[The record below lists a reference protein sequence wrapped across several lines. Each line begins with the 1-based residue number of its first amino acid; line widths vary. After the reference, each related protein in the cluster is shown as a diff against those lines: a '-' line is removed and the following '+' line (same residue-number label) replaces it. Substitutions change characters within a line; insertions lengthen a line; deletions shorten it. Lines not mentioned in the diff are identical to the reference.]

1 MTDGTKSLMV
11 STMATS
17 AIGVTGAGVA
27 TSAPPAQS
35 GAAAPGAFVI
45 AWQFAREHWLRIGL
59 ISAVVLLPC
68 FWHHEIEADDLG
80 SHLYNAWL
88 VQLIHRGEL
97 PGLSVVHPWTN
108 VLFDYMLSGFGAAF
122 GLHAGEKIS
131 VALAVLV
138 FFWGAFGLVAAA
150 TRRAP
155 WLIAPCI
162 ALAAYGWTFEMGFF
176 NYYLSLGL
184 AFWGVA
190 IFWRG
195 RRWDRLALLA
205 IAPAALLANPLG
217 VIWLAGACAYVWL
230 AEATERWLHA
240 LWFALAAAGLF
251 VVPKILAALCYQIDP
266 ATKPFYFFNGADQVV
281 LFGHRYRIVEYELIA
296 FVLVAIAVDL
306 LLRRRERDAGMQNT
320 WAEYA
325 IPAQFYALAILSVWL
340 LPDGVQVRYTQ
351 TAASLLTERFTTIS
365 AVLAC
370 CLLGA
375 MRPRKW
381 HLATTA
387 AIAAMFFAFL
397 WQDTAR
403 INRMEAQVVRLVSTL
418 PPRQRVMGSI
428 FAPEPTRVLIQHILD
443 RACIGRCF
451 SYGNYEPGSQDF
463 RVRAVAGN
471 AYVLVDFDQAAA
483 TEDGEYVVQPKD
495 LPLYQIYE
503 CSDDGQTLCIAALHA
518 GEKNNAVADDP

>member
-1 MTDGTKSLMV
+1 MTLHRDE
-11 STMATS
+11 AR
-17 AIGVTGAGVA
+17 GALG
-27 TSAPPAQS
+27 
-35 GAAAPGAFVI
+35 I
-45 AWQFAREHWLRIGL
+45 ARAFAREYWLRIG
-59 ISAVVLLPC
+59 AVSVALLLPC

-97 PGLSVVHPWTN
+97 PGLWIAHPWTN
-108 VLFDYMLSGFGAAF
+108 VLFDYLLNGFGEVF
-122 GLHAGEKIS
+122 GLHAGEKIA

-138 FFWGAFGLVAAA
+138 FFWGAFAMVAAA

-184 AFWGVA
+184 AFFGVA

-195 RRWDRLALLA
+195 RGWEQMALLA
-205 IAPAALLANPLG
+205 IVPLALLANPVG
-217 VIWLAGACAYVWL
+217 VIWLVGACAYVWI
-230 AEATERWLHA
+230 AEAMERWLHA

-251 VVPKILAALCYQIDP
+251 VVPGILGALSYEVDP
-266 ATKPFYFFNGADQVV
+266 PTKPFYFFNGADQVV
-281 LFGHRYRIVEYELIA
+281 LFGHRYRIVEYGLIA
-296 FVLVAIAVDL
+296 FVLIAIAMDL
-306 LLRRRERDAGMQNT
+306 VLRRRERGNWTQRA

-325 IPAQFYALAILSVWL
+325 ISAQFCALAILSVWL
-340 LPDGVQVRYTQ
+340 LPGAVQVH
-351 TAASLLTERFTTIS
+351 ADAASASLLTERFTTIS

-381 HLATTA
+381 HLAATG
-387 AIAAMFFAFL
+387 AIAALFFAFL

-403 INRMEAQVVRLVSTL
+403 INRMEKQIGELMSKL
-418 PPRQRVMGSI
+418 PPGQRVLGSI
-428 FAPEPTRVLIQHILD
+428 FAQEPTRVLIQHILD

-451 SYGNYEPGSQDF
+451 SYGNYEPGSLDF
-463 RVRAVAGN
+463 RVRARPGN
-471 AYVLVDFDQAAA
+471 PYVLADYDEA
-483 TEDGEYVVQPKD
+483 TSTEGGEYVVRPGD
-495 LPLYQIYE
+495 LPVYQVYE
-503 CSDDGQTLCIAALHA
+503 CGDDAEKLCIAPLHA
-518 GEKNNAVADDP
+518 GEKNGAVEGADSQP

>member
-1 MTDGTKSLMV
+1 MMDGKEAAAGSAV
-11 STMATS
+11 AARASVATT
-17 AIGVTGAGVA
+17 APVGHRDTAGAGA
-27 TSAPPAQS
+27 LA
-35 GAAAPGAFVI
+35 I
-45 AWQFAREHWLRIGL
+45 AWQFALDQWVRMGV
-59 ISAVVLLPC
+59 ISAVLLVPC
-68 FWHHEIEADDLG
+68 YWHHEIEADDLG

-97 PGLSVVHPWTN
+97 PGLWIAHPWTN

-122 GLHAGEKIS
+122 GLRAGEKMA

-138 FFWGAFGLVAAA
+138 FFWGAFALVAAA

-184 AFWGVA
+184 AFFGVA

-195 RRWDRLALLA
+195 RGWDRLAFAALV
-205 IAPAALLANPLG
+205 PAALLANPLG

-230 AEATERWLHA
+230 AESTERWLQA

-251 VVPKILAALCYQIDP
+251 VVPKVLRTLCYQLDP
-266 ATKPFYFFNGADQVV
+266 ATTPFYFFNGADQAV
-281 LFGHRYRIVEYELIA
+281 LFGHRYRIVEYALIA
-296 FVLVAIAVDL
+296 FVLIAIAVDVA
-306 LLRRRERDAGMQNT
+306 LRWRARESEMQNA
-320 WAEYA
+320 WVGYA
-325 IPAQFYALAILSVWL
+325 IPTQFYALAILSVWL
-340 LPDGVQVRYTQ
+340 LPGGVQVGSSQ

-375 MRPRKW
+375 MRPRRW
-381 HLATTA
+381 HLAATG
-387 AIAAMFFAFL
+387 AIAAVFFAFL

-403 INRMEAQVVRLVSTL
+403 INRMEAQIVRLVSKL
-418 PPRQRVMGSI
+418 PPGRRVMGSI
-428 FAPEPTRVLIQHILD
+428 FAPDPTRVLIQHILD

-463 RVRAVAGN
+463 RVHAQAGN
-471 AYVLVDFDQAAA
+471 AYVLADFDQAAA

-495 LPLYQIYE
+495 LPLYQVYE

-518 GEKNNAVADDP
+518 GEKNNAIADGP

>member
-1 MTDGTKSLMV
+1 MKREMTHGAEAVTN
-11 STMATS
+11 A
-17 AIGVTGAGVA
+17 GVTAGM
-27 TSAPPAQS
+27 
-35 GAAAPGAFVI
+35 GLAAAMDQTPRETTAAGAFGL
-45 AWQFAREHWLRIGL
+45 ARQFARERWLRICV
-59 ISAVVLLPC
+59 ISAALLLPC
-68 FWHHEIEADDLG
+68 LWHREIEADDLG

-88 VQLIHRGEL
+88 VQLIHRGKL
-97 PGLSVVHPWTN
+97 PGLWIAHPWTN
-108 VLFDYMLSGFGAAF
+108 VLFDYTLSAFGAVF
-122 GLHAGEKIS
+122 GLHAGEKIA
-131 VALAVLV
+131 VALAVLA
-138 FFWGAFGLVAAA
+138 FFWGAFAMVAAA

-184 AFWGVA
+184 AFFGVA

-205 IAPAALLANPLG
+205 IVPLALLANPLG
-217 VIWLAGACAYVWL
+217 VIWLAGASAYLWV

-251 VVPKILAALCYQIDP
+251 VVPGILRAVFFQIDP

-281 LFGHRYRIVEYELIA
+281 LFGSRYRIVEYALIA
-296 FVLVAIAVDL
+296 FALIATAVDL
-306 LLRRRERDAGMQNT
+306 LLRRRERWDWMQRT
-320 WAEYA
+320 WADYA
-325 IPAQFYALAILSVWL
+325 IPAQFYVLAVLSIWL
-340 LPDGVQVRYTQ
+340 LPGGVQVSPAE

-381 HLATTA
+381 HLAATA
-387 AIAAMFFAFL
+387 AIAALFFALL
-397 WQDTAR
+397 WQDTGR
-403 INRMEAQVVRLVSTL
+403 INRMEAQIVQLVKQL
-418 PPRQRVMGSI
+418 PPGQRVMGSI

-451 SYGNYEPGSQDF
+451 SFGNYEPGSEDF
-463 RVRAVAGN
+463 RVRAQPGN
-471 AYVLVDFDQAAA
+471 AYVLADFDQAIS
-483 TEDGEYVVQPKD
+483 TEQGRYIVRPRD
-495 LPLYQIYE
+495 LPVYQVFE
-503 CSDDGQTLCIAALHA
+503 CGDDREKLCIAALHA
-518 GEKNNAVADDP
+518 GEKNGAVADNR